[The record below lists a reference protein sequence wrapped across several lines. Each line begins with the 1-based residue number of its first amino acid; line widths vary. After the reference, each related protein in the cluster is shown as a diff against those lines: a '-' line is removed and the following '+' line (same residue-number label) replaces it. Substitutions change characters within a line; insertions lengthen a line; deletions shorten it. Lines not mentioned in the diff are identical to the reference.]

1 MILLSSNQTKL
12 GELAAEL
19 NVVIAM
25 DFSETDVMKKISEG
39 ILDIKGEI
47 GILITYF
54 RQFWR

>member
-25 DFSETDVMKKISEG
+25 DFSETDVMKKISER
-39 ILDIKGEI
+39 ILDIKREI